1 VKTGDT
7 TTETPNVE
15 YTKWVAHDQS
25 LLSYLLVSL
34 SRHVLMGIMTHKTS
48 VALWHAL
55 EDMFSLHTRAQTIN
69 LRIALATTKKGAS
82 TMAEYYLKVKNYA
95 DEMSTAG

>member
-7 TTETPNVE
+7 TTEMPNAE

-25 LLSYLLVSL
+25 LLSYLLASL
-34 SRHVLMGIMTHKTS
+34 SRQVLMGVMTHKTS
-48 VALWHAL
+48 MALWHAL
-55 EDMFSLHTRAQTIN
+55 EDMFSSHTRAQTIN

-82 TMAEYYLKVKNYA
+82 MMAEYYLKVKNYA
-95 DEMSTAG
+95 DEMSIAR